1 MYEVVTIET
10 IKPDLVSKELNI
22 SIDHVKNY
30 ISNYDIY
37 KKYPIRDLTFQ
48 EQEFIRAIRKVK
60 TMSDNEIMSLLE
72 KFQIKVSDLH
82 SDQLYLEK
90 KISNFND
97 ESQYAITRKYQHF
110 ILEPAILYS
119 NFEAPITRAFDM
131 ENIVVLLSNIAM
143 GITTQGH
150 PLDPK
155 VQIAALSK
163 IADIYTTSK
172 VLTMNTEDAITSE
185 DLNDL
190 SPKELTKLINHVKT
204 NKKSE
209 EPEKVV
215 SNPINKG
222 LTENMTIF
230 I

>member
-82 SDQLYLEK
+82 GDQLYLEK

-110 ILEPAILYS
+110 ILEPAILYN

-143 GITTQGH
+143 GITSQGH